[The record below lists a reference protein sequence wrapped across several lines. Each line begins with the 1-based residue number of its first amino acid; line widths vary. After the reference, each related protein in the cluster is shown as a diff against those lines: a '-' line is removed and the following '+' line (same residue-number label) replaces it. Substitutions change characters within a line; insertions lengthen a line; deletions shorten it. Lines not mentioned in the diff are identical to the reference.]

1 MANLLLLAVVII
13 LICLVSAYQLNSLQL
28 CINNACYYQ
37 RRKILS
43 TTAVLIGHKIN
54 KRRKGRKRRRFWVRP
69 GRTSA
74 WWDNFVA
81 DVVVHEE
88 WKENFRMSKQSFDK
102 LCNELHPYIEK
113 QQTNMRSPVDVR
125 KQVALTLYYL
135 ADG

>member
-1 MANLLLLAVVII
+1 M
-13 LICLVSAYQLNSLQL
+13 
-28 CINNACYYQ
+28 
-37 RRKILS
+37 
-43 TTAVLIGHKIN
+43 
-54 KRRKGRKRRRFWVRP
+54 
-69 GRTSA
+69 
-74 WWDNFVA
+74 A